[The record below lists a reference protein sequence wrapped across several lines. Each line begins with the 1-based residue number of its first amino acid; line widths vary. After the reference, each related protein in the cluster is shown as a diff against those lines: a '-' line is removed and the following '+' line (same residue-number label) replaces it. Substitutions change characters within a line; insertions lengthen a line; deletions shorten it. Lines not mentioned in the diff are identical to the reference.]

1 MSGAESAP
9 ADAEIGARLDAARRR
24 IELVSAWM
32 ERHAGLVA
40 DRVASVA
47 ARLERLE
54 RDLRDDLLRLRR

>member
-1 MSGAESAP
+1 MSGAETAP
-9 ADAEIGARLDAARRR
+9 ADEIGARLDAARRR

-32 ERHAGLVA
+32 ERQAGIVT

-47 ARLERLE
+47 ARLARLE